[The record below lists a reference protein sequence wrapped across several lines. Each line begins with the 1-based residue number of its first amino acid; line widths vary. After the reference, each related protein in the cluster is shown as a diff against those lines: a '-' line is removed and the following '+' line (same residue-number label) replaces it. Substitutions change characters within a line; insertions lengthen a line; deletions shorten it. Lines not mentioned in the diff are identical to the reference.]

1 MICSRAC
8 RAAARSRG
16 PQRASRE
23 RRRWCVRCK
32 VPRAIRTVVA
42 ENLIRVMPDRARAD
56 ALLAIA
62 DALDAG
68 VVVFDAS
75 GLIRFANSRA
85 CALFHRER
93 AAIEQTRLGDHF
105 PFIDDELRE
114 IDGVVRDQRELS
126 LADGTKLVVSFS
138 ITAARVGEE
147 TVSVVLVQDVTPRRK
162 MQGERDLFLQLAA
175 VGEAMPTVLHELR
188 NPLAAVLSAIE
199 VLSDERGDDTALR
212 GELAI
217 VENEVR
223 RALLGIE
230 GLGLG
235 SRSLRSASDED
246 VGEAIRA
253 VCHILAARARRN
265 RIELDVQI
273 EPLPRLFL
281 DASAMRAL
289 VYNLVTNAI
298 HACKSGAK
306 VSVLARIEPATQDFV
321 LVVEDTGSGM
331 SPEVLARCTQLF
343 FTTKRS
349 GSGIGLAL
357 CRDLV
362 MRGGAELD
370 IVSAVGVGTRVRISV
385 PVPDMAPRTGSSRDE
400 RRDNHS

>member
-1 MICSRAC
+1 MPVSERA
-8 RAAARSRG
+8 
-16 PQRASRE
+16 E
-23 RRRWCVRCK
+23 
-32 VPRAIRTVVA
+32 
-42 ENLIRVMPDRARAD
+42 
-56 ALLAIA
+56 ALLSIA

-75 GLIRFANSRA
+75 RLIRFANGRA
-85 CALFHRER
+85 CAMFQRDRTRIER
-93 AAIEQTRLGDHF
+93 TRLEDHF
-105 PFIDDELRE
+105 PFIDDELRASE
-114 IDGVVRDQRELS
+114 GVVRDQRELT
-126 LADGTKLVVSFS
+126 LPDGTKLVVSFS
-138 ITAARVGEE
+138 ITAAIVRGESM
-147 TVSVVLVQDVTPRRK
+147 SVVLVQDVTPRRK

-199 VLSDERGDDTALR
+199 VLSDERREDAALR

-246 VGEAIRA
+246 VGEAIRT

-273 EPLPRLFL
+273 EPFAPLYL

-298 HACKSGAK
+298 HACKAGAK
-306 VSVLARIEPATQDFV
+306 VSVRARIEPATQDFE
-321 LVVEDTGSGM
+321 LIVEDTGSGM

-362 MRGGAELD
+362 IRGGAELD
-370 IVSAVGVGTRVRISV
+370 IVSAVGVGTRVRINV
-385 PVPDMAPRTGSSRDE
+385 PVPDAAPRTGSSRDE